1 MASQK
6 FKNKFEY
13 LPIHSGAHLQF
24 SSIGEWKIT
33 RSLGI
38 YHPRSGHLFRVRTE
52 GTNAQENG
60 AGEVTA
66 SSVVTEA
73 IYLTI
78 NLLLS
83 GKARIV
89 HILIV

>member
-38 YHPRSGHLFRVRTE
+38 YHPLSGHLFRVRTE
-52 GTNAQENG
+52 GTNAQENE
-60 AGEVTA
+60 AA